1 MFEFQDWEEAAK
13 ALVSLTDENA
23 ALKKDNQE
31 LIKRSEEDADTI
43 RKLLAKVATLEGQ
56 IEAFKFCISHGGRR

>member
-31 LIKRSEEDADTI
+31 LMLSSEEDAAII
-43 RKLLAKVATLEGQ
+43 RNLRSQVAMLEGQ
-56 IEAFKFCISHGGRR
+56 IEAFKYCISHGGRR

>member
-23 ALKKDNQE
+23 ALKKDNQK
-31 LIKRSEEDADTI
+31 LMLSSEEDAAII
-43 RKLLAKVATLEGQ
+43 RNLRSQVAMLEGQ
-56 IEAFKFCISHGGRR
+56 IEAFKYCISHGGRR